1 MIHLTGVEK
10 TRAAWEGGLS
20 RYLQPGDWVDE
31 AIYQHFL
38 NVLPPIQRPGLIAL
52 GEPYSHND
60 EGKATFL
67 TLRRHRQRWVYVGA
81 LSVEQALTV
90 EIGWGEEG
98 LCRFV
103 EELIPKLS
111 EGALPDVISDTGGA
125 GLCHEY
131 SRELQVWIG
140 GEILWLDL
148 LLRRTAFPAGGRDG
162 SCIPAGYYLD
172 EELLKLCR
180 DHAVLLIDGLVV
192 DLTARQYNDEL
203 PFPYIWPLRRR

>member
-1 MIHLTGVEK
+1 MIHLTGFEK
-10 TRAAWEGGLS
+10 TREAWSGGLAH
-20 RYLQPGDWVDE
+20 YLQPGDWVDE
-31 AIYQHFL
+31 GIYQHFL

-81 LSVEQALTV
+81 LSVERALTV
-90 EIGWGEEG
+90 EISWGEEG
-98 LCRFV
+98 LRRFV

-111 EGALPDVISDTGGA
+111 EGALPDVIADTGGA

-131 SRELQVWIG
+131 SRELQTWMG
-140 GEILWLDL
+140 GEVLWLSL
-148 LLRRTAFPAGGRDG
+148 PLHRQATPSGQGPSL
-162 SCIPAGYYLD
+162 SIPKGYYANPDLI
-172 EELLKLCR
+172 EVFRE
-180 DHAVLLIDGLVV
+180 HAVLLIDDLVV
-192 DLTARQYNDEL
+192 DLTARQYAEEL